1 ITVNNLMDEED
12 LEEAKR
18 YFAFLNEVGPDAIIA
33 QDLAVFPLIQEMN
46 YTNIPVHSSVMM
58 NVHNLEMIEAV
69 KALGVSRI
77 VASREMDLKTAE
89 VLHAKS
95 GMEFEYFVHGDMCTV
110 HGANCLYSSMLFGNS
125 SNRGRCMK
133 PCRWDYRVKKDGY
146 LYPTEYPLAA
156 KDMYM

>member
-1 ITVNNLMDEED
+1 LNMRMMRKGYNLSYEEVREAVQLAHERGKRAYITVNNLMDEED

-89 VLHAKS
+89 VL
-95 GMEFEYFVHGDMCTV
+95 
-110 HGANCLYSSMLFGNS
+110 
-125 SNRGRCMK
+125 
-133 PCRWDYRVKKDGY
+133 
-146 LYPTEYPLAA
+146 
-156 KDMYM
+156 